1 MNNPFFIHNPHFIER
16 SSRIFV
22 AIVVAF
28 LVSVSPV
35 YATDISSQ
43 SIISLTNTSR
53 IERGISPLVQSQALT
68 HVAQNKA
75 NDMVKNNYFDHYS
88 PAGLTPWSF
97 MLAHGYNYSLAGEN
111 LAMDFATA
119 EGVNNAWLAS
129 PSHARNELNPDF
141 LDIGVAVVRGTI
153 NGSDTTL
160 VVQMF
165 GHKQSMFQKTVLQSS
180 LVQTV
185 SHILGINS

>member
-16 SSRIFV
+16 SSRIFA
-22 AIVVAF
+22 AIVVSF
-28 LVSVSPV
+28 LISVSPV

-53 IERGISPLVQSQALT
+53 VERGIPTLVLNQTLT
-68 HVAQNKA
+68 HAAQNKA

-88 PAGLTPWSF
+88 PTGMTPWSF
-97 MLAHGYNYSLAGEN
+97 MLAHGYDYSLAGEN

-119 EGVNNAWLAS
+119 EGINTAWLAS
-129 PSHARNELNPDF
+129 PSHARNILNQDF
-141 LDIGVAVVRGTI
+141 TDIGVAVVDGRI

-165 GHKQSMFQKTVLQSS
+165 GRKQSMFQKTVLQSS

>member
-1 MNNPFFIHNPHFIER
+1 MNNPFFIHNPVCIKK
-16 SSRIFV
+16 SSHIF
-22 AIVVAF
+22 ATIVVSF
-28 LVSVSPV
+28 LLSVSPV

-43 SIISLTNTSR
+43 SIVALTNTSR
-53 IERGISPLVQSQALT
+53 AERGIATLVQNQTLTQA
-68 HVAQNKA
+68 AYSKA

-88 PAGLTPWSF
+88 PTGSTPWSF
-97 MLAHGYNYSLAGEN
+97 MLANGYDYSIAGEN

-119 EGVNNAWLAS
+119 EGINKAWLAS

-141 LDIGVAVVRGTI
+141 TDIGVAVVHGQLA
-153 NGSDTTL
+153 GSDTTL

-165 GHKQSMFQKTVLQSS
+165 GRKQSPLAKTILQSS
-180 LVQTV
+180 LVTTV